1 METTVQSQSQI
12 GAAEAAR
19 LQLVVMRLARR
30 LRQQAPEGVT
40 PSQLSALSSLDRHG
54 AMTVGELA
62 TSERI
67 RPPSMTRIVA
77 GLEEGGLIERQRD
90 ERDRRCSRVS
100 LTSKGRSFV
109 ERNLSRKTAYLV
121 RLSRA
126 LKNEEATTLL
136 AAAEILEKM
145 LEGDA

>member
-109 ERNLSRKTAYLV
+109 ERNRSRKTAYLV

-126 LKNEEATTLL
+126 LKDEEATTLL